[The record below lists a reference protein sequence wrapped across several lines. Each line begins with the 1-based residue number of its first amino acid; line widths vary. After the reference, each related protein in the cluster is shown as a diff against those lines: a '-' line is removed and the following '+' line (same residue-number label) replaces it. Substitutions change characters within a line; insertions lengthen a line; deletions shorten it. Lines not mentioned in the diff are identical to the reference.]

1 MPRALLCLTL
11 SVDAPVLT
19 HPGTPAQLSPFGRWL
34 RDRIAA
40 TPRQRP
46 AVAFHRL
53 RFVGSEVRLVLFLR
67 QPASS
72 LVVSLVVTRT
82 LQRDTT
88 EAARAVGWIEP
99 DQKLWLEGRT
109 LVWCSIDHRS
119 SMIVLSSVTTALA
132 GAG

>member
-19 HPGTPAQLSPFGRWL
+19 HPGTPAQLSPFGHWL

-40 TPRQRP
+40 TPRQRT

-53 RFVGSEVRLVLFLR
+53 RFVGSEVRLVLFFR
-67 QPASS
+67 HPAPS
-72 LVVSLVVTRT
+72 LVVSLVVART

-88 EAARAVGWIEP
+88 EAARAVGWLGESGS
-99 DQKLWLEGRT
+99 LWRAGGTVVVAVTGRRIPFAS
-109 LVWCSIDHRS
+109 LR
-119 SMIVLSSVTTALA
+119 VTEIR
-132 GAG
+132 